1 MISGV
6 RGTLI
11 DFTGDPFVLGDENS
25 IRVEQDGLL
34 VIEEGKILN
43 RGNYN
48 QLIKHYPHLE
58 TIDYSGYYVMPGFID
73 THVHYSQ
80 IGIIGSY
87 GKHLLE
93 WLETYVYNEEAKFKD
108 IEYSRR
114 AAIFFLEELIQN
126 GTTTALVFASVHPQ
140 SVEVFFEEAY
150 KRNMRMIAGKVMMS
164 RNAPKELLDT
174 PSMSYEESKS
184 LIEKWHGK
192 GRLLYAVTP
201 RFGITCSREQLDYA
215 GRLLKE
221 FPGVYLHTH
230 LAETKDEIRLTNQ
243 LFPDCADYLEVYEKS
258 ELVTNRSVFA
268 HGIHLS
274 DSELKRLSNAHSSIA
289 FCPTSNLFLGSGLFN
304 LGKVL
309 DSKHPVKVGI
319 GTDVGAGTGLSMF
332 GTLNEAYKVAALQDQ
347 KLSSAKGFYLLTLGG
362 AKSISLDNQ
371 LGNFEKGKEADFV
384 VLNPCATPLLNFRN
398 NSNNRNGIFD
408 GIDGIID
415 RLFSLMCM
423 GDDRVI
429 ESVFISGNLS
439 YSQKRSI

>member
-6 RGTLI
+6 RGTLV
-11 DFTGDPFVLGDENS
+11 DFTGDPFVLGDENCF
-25 IRVEQDGLL
+25 RVEQDGLL
-34 VIEEGKILN
+34 VIEEGKIQN

-48 QLIKHYPHLE
+48 QLIKSYPHLE
-58 TIDYSGYYVMPGFID
+58 TVDYSGYYVMPGFID
-73 THVHYSQ
+73 AHVHYSQ

-93 WLETYVYNEEAKFKD
+93 WLETYVYKEEAKFKD
-108 IEYSRR
+108 LEYSRT
-114 AAIFFLEELIQN
+114 AAIFFLEELIRN

-140 SVEVFFEEAY
+140 SVDVFFEEAY

-164 RNAPKELLDT
+164 RYAPLELLDS
-174 PSMSYEESKS
+174 PSISYEESKG
-184 LIEKWHGK
+184 LIKKWHGT

-201 RFGITCSREQLDYA
+201 RFGITCPREQLDYA

-230 LAETKDEIRLTNQ
+230 LAETKDEIRLTHE
-243 LFPDCADYLEVYEKS
+243 LFPDCGDYLEVYEKS
-258 ELVTNRSVFA
+258 NLVTNRSVFA

-274 DSELKRLSNAHSSIA
+274 DSELKRLSIAHSSIA

-304 LGKVL
+304 LEKAIN
-309 DSKHPVKVGI
+309 SEHPVKIGI

-332 GTLNEAYKVAALQDQ
+332 GTLNEAYKVLALQDQ
-347 KLSSAKGFYLLTLGG
+347 KLSSVRGFYLLTLGG
-362 AKSISLDNQ
+362 AKSLSLDNK
-371 LGNFEKGKEADFV
+371 LGNFENGKEADFV
-384 VLNPCATPLLNFRN
+384 VLNPCATPILNFRN
-398 NSNNRNGIFD
+398 NSMDRKEIFD
-408 GIDGIID
+408 NIDGVID

-429 ESVFISGNLS
+429 ESVFISGKLQYNKKPS
-439 YSQKRSI
+439 T